1 MDITMESQVI
11 CLDTSV
17 LIEYYRK
24 KDKRNSFFYVLAG
37 QYDKFAV
44 SAITEFEIYI
54 GSNSEQDKFWN
65 EFFNH
70 VISLPFNSEAN
81 RVAVKIYRSL
91 KRKNL
96 KIESP
101 DLFIAACALTG
112 NMKLATLNARH
123 FSRIEDLV
131 LITNTD

>member
-1 MDITMESQVI
+1 MENKVI

-24 KDKRNSFFYVLAG
+24 TEKRNSFFYALAG
-37 QYDKFAV
+37 RYELFAV

-54 GSNSEQDKFWN
+54 GSNNEHDKFWD
-65 EFFNH
+65 EFFNK

-81 RVAVKIYRSL
+81 KLAINIHRSL
-91 KRKNL
+91 KKKNL
-96 KIESP
+96 KIDSP
-101 DLFIAACALTG
+101 DLFIAACALAG
-112 NMKLATLNARH
+112 KMKLATLNAKH
-123 FSRIEDLV
+123 FNRIEDLV

>member
-1 MDITMESQVI
+1 
-11 CLDTSV
+11 L
-17 LIEYYRK
+17 
-24 KDKRNSFFYVLAG
+24 KRNSFFFVLAG
-37 QYDKFAV
+37 RHEKFAV

-54 GSNSEQDKFWN
+54 GSNS
-65 EFFNH
+65 

-81 RVAVKIYRSL
+81 RMAVKIYRSL

-101 DLFIAACALTG
+101 DLFIAASALTG

-131 LITNTD
+131 LITNND